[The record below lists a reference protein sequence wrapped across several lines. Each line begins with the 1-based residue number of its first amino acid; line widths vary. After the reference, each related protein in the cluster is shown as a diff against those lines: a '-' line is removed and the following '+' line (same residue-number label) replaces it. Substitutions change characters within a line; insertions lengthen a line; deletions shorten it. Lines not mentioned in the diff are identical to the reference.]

1 MCLSYLCFT
10 PYSHYN
16 SGSTYAWLG
25 VVSLHRH
32 GVILSGAEAESGW
45 VVMRLSES
53 VVRTPT
59 TFRLMTLLLLLVAGL
74 WLALPQWAGA
84 QEDPNDT
91 PLGDVARSFRK
102 KSAPSELVIDN
113 DNFSTVVEDAERR
126 RAAGTM
132 MVFSLD
138 PGEKN
143 FHVSSPDVSCSLSF
157 TAKTSAL
164 LADPVALDEL
174 PRSELAKLDGPATI
188 DGDSLQ
194 VTMHNGSSWE
204 LREVVIGLT
213 ILRHPVDTSASYGKA
228 RIVPAAA
235 GVPTQ
240 AIQDSTQKQP
250 DVTVLLRVKGSAA
263 PAATALFRTQLN
275 FALFPDQEWHWAIVR
290 AKGIPP
296 PPPLAETTR
305 QFVPVTGPP
314 VSVTPPDLT
323 AQGSLNTQTSVSAPV
338 TTPSN
343 PETSVH

>member
-1 MCLSYLCFT
+1 MGFAVIHCGTAVRSCLA
-10 PYSHYN
+10 P
-16 SGSTYAWLG
+16 STIRG
-25 VVSLHRH
+25 I
-32 GVILSGAEAESGW
+32 VIGFLR
-45 VVMRLSES
+45 VLVRRLTE
-53 VVRTPT
+53 
-59 TFRLMTLLLLLVAGL
+59 FRLTTVLLLLAALFTLV
-74 WLALPQWAGA
+74 LPRRASA
-84 QEDPNDT
+84 QEDANDA

-102 KSAPSELVIDN
+102 KVAPPELVIDN
-113 DNFSTVVEDAERR
+113 DNFSTVVEDAEHR
-126 RAAGTM
+126 RAAGTT

-143 FHVSSPDVSCSLSF
+143 FRVSSPDVSCSLSF

-164 LADPVALDEL
+164 LADPVALNEL
-174 PRSELAKLDGPATI
+174 PQSELAKLDGPATI

-213 ILRHPVDTSASYGKA
+213 ILRHPIDASASYGKA

-235 GVPTQ
+235 GVSTQ
-240 AIQDSTQKQP
+240 SPQDSPEKQP

-296 PPPLAETTR
+296 PPVETTT
-305 QFVPVTGPP
+305 QPEQVSTPP
-314 VSVTPPDLT
+314 VAAAPRDVT
-323 AQGSLNTQTSVSAPV
+323 TQTSVSAPV

-343 PETSVH
+343 PETAVH